1 MHATLEEQMT
11 DKMYSLMNRYNFEA
25 LPRSTKLRPLVP
37 EFSHYTYVVTP
48 VQHVDLCTAG
58 LKLFPKE
65 QRCCPAD
72 FGLGEFFGRN
82 DLVVNVFVLQAEQFG
97 GECVFWKFLN
107 AIFQMIRRWSAIMWE
122 FHMTLWPFLAKT
134 LEAGHPKDLER
145 HVDPTMHEVLM
156 DNSHRPPL
164 LVGMLAR
171 RIHQEVHSTGT
182 NIQSRGAQAETQ
194 YAGAHPEVDD
204 WKKALPTW
212 HHACRLGFSR
222 SQSFT

>member
-1 MHATLEEQMT
+1 M
-11 DKMYSLMNRYNFEA
+11 
-25 LPRSTKLRPLVP
+25 
-37 EFSHYTYVVTP
+37 
-48 VQHVDLCTAG
+48 

-72 FGLGEFFGRN
+72 FGLGEFFERN
-82 DLVVNVFVLQAEQFG
+82 DLVVNVYVLQAEQFG

-156 DNSHRPPL
+156 DNSHRPPYL
-164 LVGMLAR
+164 LACR
-171 RIHQEVHSTGT
+171 RIEFIKKYTQLAQTSRAEELKLRLNMPARIRKLMTGKRLYLLGT
-182 NIQSRGAQAETQ
+182 ML
-194 YAGAHPEVDD
+194 VD
-204 WKKALPTW
+204 
-212 HHACRLGFSR
+212 LGFPDHDLLR
-222 SQSFT
+222 NLCNGF